1 MNRRKHSIIICLLS
15 LTFLLVAS
23 QPIFAAERI
32 VKMVVPGCEWPD
44 TANRVRVTLEGIP
57 GVLQY
62 DANQFTHEVTVKFD
76 DTQTNIDKIIEGL
89 AKQDFPIEGKPKI
102 IQ

>member
-1 MNRRKHSIIICLLS
+1 M
-15 LTFLLVAS
+15 FLLVGS

-44 TANRVRVTLEGIP
+44 TANGVRAALKEIP
-57 GVLQY
+57 GVSQY
-62 DANQFTHEVTVKFD
+62 DANQFTHEVIVKFD
-76 DTQTNIDKIIEGL
+76 DAQTSIDKIREGL
-89 AKQDFPIEGKPKI
+89 AKHDFLVEGEPKI

>member
-1 MNRRKHSIIICLLS
+1 MKRRKHSLIICLLS
-15 LTFLLVAS
+15 VTFLLVAS

-44 TANRVRVTLEGIP
+44 TANRVRAALKEIP
-57 GVLQY
+57 GVLEY

-76 DTQTNIDKIIEGL
+76 DTKTSIDKIVEGL
-89 AKQDFPIEGKPKI
+89 AKQDFPIEGKPQI

>member
-1 MNRRKHSIIICLLS
+1 M
-15 LTFLLVAS
+15 FLLVAS

-44 TANRVRVTLEGIP
+44 TANGVRAALKEIP

-76 DTQTNIDKIIEGL
+76 DTRTGIDKIIEGL
-89 AKQDFPIEGKPKI
+89 AKHDFSIEGEPKTI
-102 IQ
+102 K